1 VYYERRLSVNTFRE
15 LTLLS
20 VLIRSLLA
28 TVLGGLLGLE
38 RGMKNRPAGMRTYML
53 VSLGAAMVMMTNQY
67 ISQVFQ
73 TGDPARM
80 AAQVVSGIGFL
91 GAGTIIVTSR
101 SQIKGLTTAAGLWA
115 AAAMGLAV
123 GIGFY
128 EAALIG
134 SVLIYFILSILH
146 EFDDHMRRRTR
157 QMEAYIELKENVP
170 LGNFI
175 RYVRENNIV
184 SSNIQMQSDIGQ
196 GEGNVAF
203 VVTIKG
209 TGKQTH
215 EEILRILRD
224 MEGLAYMEEL

>member
-1 VYYERRLSVNTFRE
+1 MNTFRE

>member
-1 VYYERRLSVNTFRE
+1 VNTFRE

>member
-1 VYYERRLSVNTFRE
+1 MDSVRE
-15 LTLLS
+15 LTLLA
-20 VLIRSLLA
+20 VLIRSFLS
-28 TVLGGLLGLE
+28 TILGGLIGLE
-38 RGMKNRPAGMRTYML
+38 RGMKNRPAGLRTYML
-53 VSLGAAMVMMTNQY
+53 VSLGSCMVMMTNQY
-67 ISQVFQ
+67 ICQIFG

-115 AAAMGLAV
+115 AAAMGLAI

-134 SVLIYFILSILH
+134 AALIFFILSVLH
-146 EFDDHMRRRTR
+146 EFDDRMRKRTR

-170 LGNFI
+170 LGYFI
-175 RYVRENNIV
+175 RYVRENKIE
-184 SSNIQMQSDIGQ
+184 SSNMQIQSDLAQ

-209 TGKQTH
+209 IGKQTH
-215 EEILRILRD
+215 EEIIHILRSMD
-224 MEGLAYMEEL
+224 GLAYMEEL

>member
-1 VYYERRLSVNTFRE
+1 MNTVRE
-15 LTLLS
+15 LTMVAVLVRCLLS
-20 VLIRSLLA
+20 
-28 TVLGGLLGLE
+28 TVLGGLIGLE
-38 RGMKNRPAGMRTYML
+38 RGMKNRPAGLRTYML
-53 VSLGAAMVMMTNQY
+53 VSLGSALVMMTNQY
-67 ISQVFQ
+67 ICQAFGS
-73 TGDPARM
+73 GDPARM

-128 EAALIG
+128 EAALVGAI
-134 SVLIYFILSILH
+134 LIYFILSILH
-146 EFDDHMRRRTR
+146 EFDDRMRKHTR
-157 QMEAYIELKENVP
+157 QLEAYIELKENVP
-170 LGNFI
+170 LGTFI
-175 RYVRENNIV
+175 RYAREQKIET
-184 SSNIQMQSDIGQ
+184 SNMQIQSDLAQ

-215 EEILRILRD
+215 EDVLRVLRMMD
-224 MEGLAYMEEL
+224 GLAYMEEL

>member
-1 VYYERRLSVNTFRE
+1 VNTIRD
-15 LTLLS
+15 LTLLA
-20 VLIRSLLA
+20 VLIRSFLA
-28 TVLGGLLGLE
+28 TVLGGLIGLE

-67 ISQVFQ
+67 ISQVFG

-115 AAAMGLAV
+115 AAAMGLAI

-134 SVLIYFILSILH
+134 SALVYFILSLLH
-146 EFDDHMRRRTR
+146 EFDDHMRKRTR
-157 QMEAYIELKENVP
+157 QMEAYIELKEHVP
-170 LGNFI
+170 LGDFI

-184 SSNIQMQSDIGQ
+184 SSNIQIQNDPGQ

-209 TGKQTH
+209 TSKQTH
-215 EEILRILRD
+215 EELLRTIRS